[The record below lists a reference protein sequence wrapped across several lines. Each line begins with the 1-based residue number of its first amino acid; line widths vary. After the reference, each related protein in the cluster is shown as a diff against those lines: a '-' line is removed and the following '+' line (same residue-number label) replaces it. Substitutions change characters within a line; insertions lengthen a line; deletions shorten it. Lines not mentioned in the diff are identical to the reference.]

1 MRYTASIMMLAF
13 LLSACSDAVVSPS
26 TDTGIETDVEG
37 QLELADIQRALD
49 MTQGVAEFQVIHNA
63 DDPKARNVD
72 VYIDGMR
79 AINNFH
85 YRKATPFIPLPTE
98 FEVAVAPQN
107 SKSVDDAIATFPF
120 ADLMDGGK
128 YLVVADGVLPSWR
141 FGPTDGIG
149 FNLYPYLVEDVDCP
163 GVRLIAFHGVTDA
176 PAVDV
181 DARDVGNVFE
191 GAEYGQFAEGCV
203 PVGEYVLDLTTSGPD
218 SVVVATF
225 SADLS
230 GLEGQTVTVLAS
242 GFLSPPPGPTL
253 ALVAVFEDGSRQII
267 SPWDEDDDYDEDD
280 EDEDE
285 EYDDEEEDEDDDE
298 EEYEEED
305 EEHDDD

>member
-1 MRYTASIMMLAF
+1 MRFAASIFALAF
-13 LLSACSDAVVSPS
+13 LLAACSDTVVSPS
-26 TDTGIETDVEG
+26 GDPGVDADVEG

-49 MTQGVAEFQVIHNA
+49 MSQGVAEFQVIHNA

-149 FNLYPYLVEDVDCP
+149 FSLYPYLLEDVDCP
-163 GVRLIAFHGVTDA
+163 GVRLIGFHGVTDA
-176 PAVDV
+176 PAVDA

-191 GAEYGQFAEGCV
+191 GISYGEFAEGCV
-203 PVGEYVLDLTTSGPD
+203 PAGEYTLDVTTAGAD

-225 SADLS
+225 TSDLS

-253 ALVAVFEDGSRQII
+253 AIVAVYEDGSRQLLT
-267 SPWDEDDDYDEDD
+267 PWDDDS
-280 EDEDE
+280 E
-285 EYDDEEEDEDDDE
+285 EEEED
-298 EEYEEED
+298 
-305 EEHDDD
+305 